1 MEPCTTA
8 GSTVDY
14 SAKDKQ
20 LTKKRASGRA
30 TYLATQLNC
39 QSLLSSI
46 LSGLSEIED
55 SERGKRRILSQ
66 GLQSFVCSHSKL
78 CLEKRIPTQA
88 TALSTLQ
95 TSVFCCRQFYQLL
108 MLILSGKWK
117 FLARRRRREPWLYS
131 LTKFESSIK

>member
-1 MEPCTTA
+1 MQCALSALCMEPCTTG

-39 QSLLSSI
+39 QSLPSSI

-66 GLQSFVCSHSKL
+66 GLQSFVCSHSEL
-78 CLEKRIPTQA
+78 CLEKRIPTTKA

-108 MLILSGKWK
+108 MLILSGRNSCLNEEGNLG
-117 FLARRRRREPWLYS
+117 F
-131 LTKFESSIK
+131 TH